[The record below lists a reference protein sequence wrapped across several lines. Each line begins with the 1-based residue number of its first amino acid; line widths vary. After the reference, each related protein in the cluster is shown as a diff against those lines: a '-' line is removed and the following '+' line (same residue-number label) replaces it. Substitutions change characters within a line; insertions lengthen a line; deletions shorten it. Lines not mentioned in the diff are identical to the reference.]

1 MSRYAHTVGRPGQ
14 CMRWVGLALITLGLG
29 ACSSAPKGERFLQIQ
44 GEAGKGIVY
53 IYRDSKL
60 VGQGLEVQVLMDGV
74 SLVRLPTGTFHATL
88 LEPGLKR
95 LQVKVHKAP
104 KRIVLSGVESEQ
116 VKGYN
121 LLDLEVKQ
129 DLKHFV
135 QVEEGLGYIL
145 LTPRKEAEA
154 LKALDEL
161 VKAP

>member
-1 MSRYAHTVGRPGQ
+1 M
-14 CMRWVGLALITLGLG
+14 
-29 ACSSAPKGERFLQIQ
+29 QIQ
-44 GEAGKGIVY
+44 GAAGKGVVY

-60 VGQGLEVQVLMDGV
+60 VGQGLEIEVLMDGV
-74 SLVRLPTGTFHATL
+74 SVVRLPTGTFYATL

-104 KRIVLSGVESEQ
+104 KGIVLSGVEPEQ
-116 VKGYN
+116 VKDYN

-129 DLKHFV
+129 DAKHFV

-145 LTPRKEAEA
+145 LTPREEAEA
-154 LKALDEL
+154 LKSLGEL